1 MLKRQGLREI
11 MSNKAMPLYILA
23 TGGTIEKIYDEF
35 EGSLQNRD
43 TIVKNKILQKLRL
56 PYTDITVKQIMSKDS
71 LFMDDKDREFI
82 LNSLKSHEK
91 EKNPIVV
98 LHGTDT
104 MDVTSRYCFE
114 KYPEIQVAVVFTGAM
129 KPLGFD
135 DSDAAQN
142 VIEAIF
148 AARIL
153 DPGYYATFHGKL
165 FKIPNLKK
173 NKERGTFQEI
183 EA

>member
-1 MLKRQGLREI
+1 
-11 MSNKAMPLYILA
+11 MSNEVLPLYVLT

-71 LFMDDKDREFI
+71 LYMDEKDREFI
-82 LNSLKSHEK
+82 LETIKVHERGQH
-91 EKNPIVV
+91 PIVL

-104 MDVTSRYCFE
+104 MDLTAKFCFDN
-114 KYPEIQVAVVFTGAM
+114 YPEISVPVVFTGAM

-153 DPGYYATFHGKL
+153 KPGYYATFHGKL
-165 FKIPNLKK
+165 FTVPNFRK
-173 NKERGTFQEI
+173 NKQLGTFEEI
-183 EA
+183 NP

>member
-1 MLKRQGLREI
+1 MLNQI
-11 MSNKAMPLYILA
+11 MSLHILT
-23 TGGTIEKIYDEF
+23 TGGTIEKVYDEL
-35 EGSLQNRD
+35 EGSLENRE

-56 PYTDITVKQIMSKDS
+56 PYTDITVKQIISKDS
-71 LFMDDKDREFI
+71 LYMDDHDRELI
-82 LNSLKSHEK
+82 LQSIKMNETFNH
-91 EKNPIVV
+91 PIVV

-104 MDVTSRYCFE
+104 MDLSSKFCVEKHPNVTV
-114 KYPEIQVAVVFTGAM
+114 PVVFTGAM

-153 DPGYYATFHGKL
+153 SPGYYATFHGKL
-165 FKIPNLKK
+165 FRVPYFKK
-173 NKERGTFQEI
+173 NKQRGTFE
-183 EA
+183 ETEP

>member
-1 MLKRQGLREI
+1 MANEKL
-11 MSNKAMPLYILA
+11 PLYILA

-43 TIVKNKILQKLRL
+43 TIVKNKILQRLRL
-56 PYTDITVKQIMSKDS
+56 PYTEIMVKQIMSKDS
-71 LFMDDKDREFI
+71 LYMDDNDRDFI
-82 LNSLKSHEK
+82 LKSIQEHEQGGH
-91 EKNPIVV
+91 PVVV

-104 MDVTSRYCFE
+104 MDITSKHCLE
-114 KYPEIQVAVVFTGAM
+114 KHPKVSVPVVFTGAM

-148 AARIL
+148 AARL
-153 DPGYYATFHGKL
+153 LAPGYYVTFHGKL
-165 FKIPNLKK
+165 FNVPNVRK
-173 NKERGTFQEI
+173 NKTRGTFEEI
-183 EA
+183 E

>member
-1 MLKRQGLREI
+1 MANEVL
-11 MSNKAMPLYILA
+11 PLYILT

-56 PYTDITVKQIMSKDS
+56 PYSEITVKQIMSKDS
-71 LFMDDKDREFI
+71 LYMDDQDREFI
-82 LNSLKSHEK
+82 LNSIKAHERGG
-91 EKNPIVV
+91 NPIVV

-104 MDVTSRYCFE
+104 MDLTAKYCLQH
-114 KYPEIQVAVVFTGAM
+114 YPEVKVPVVFTGAM

-142 VIEAIF
+142 VVEAIF
-148 AARIL
+148 IARL
-153 DPGYYATFHGKL
+153 LEPGYFATFHGKL
-165 FKIPNLKK
+165 FRVPNFRK
-173 NKERGTFQEI
+173 NKQRGTFEEI
-183 EA
+183 E

>member
-1 MLKRQGLREI
+1 
-11 MSNKAMPLYILA
+11 MSNIKTPLFILA

-43 TIVKNKILQKLRL
+43 TIVKNKIVEKLRL
-56 PYTDITVKQIMSKDS
+56 PWTEITVKQIMSKDS
-71 LFMDDKDREFI
+71 LVMDDNDRDFI
-82 LNSLKSHEK
+82 ANSIIAHEK
-91 EKNPIVV
+91 GNHPIVV

-104 MDVTSRYCFE
+104 MDLSSKHCFE
-114 KYPEIQVAVVFTGAM
+114 KHPNVTVPVVFTGAM

-153 DPGYYATFHGKL
+153 KPGYYVTFHGKL
-165 FKIPNLKK
+165 FTVPNFRK
-173 NKERGTFQEI
+173 NKTKGTFEEI
-183 EA
+183 T

>member
-1 MLKRQGLREI
+1 MGNQI
-11 MSNKAMPLYILA
+11 MPLFILT

-56 PYTDITVKQIMSKDS
+56 PYTEIQVKQIMSKDS
-71 LFMDDKDREFI
+71 LYMDDRDREFI
-82 LNSLKSHEK
+82 LDSIKTYAK
-91 EKNPIVV
+91 FGNPVV
-98 LHGTDT
+98 ILHGTDT
-104 MDVTSRYCFE
+104 LDLTAKFCFDNY
-114 KYPEIQVAVVFTGAM
+114 KEIPVPVVFTGAM

-142 VIEAIF
+142 VIEAVF

-153 DPGYYATFHGKL
+153 DPGFYATFHGKL
-165 FKIPNLKK
+165 FKIPNVRK
-173 NKERGTFQEI
+173 NKTKGTFEEI
-183 EA
+183 E

>member
-1 MLKRQGLREI
+1 
-11 MSNKAMPLYILA
+11 MSNEKTPLYVLA

-43 TIVKNKILQKLRL
+43 TVVKNKILEKLRL
-56 PYTDITVKQIMSKDS
+56 PWTEITVKQIMSKDS
-71 LFMDDKDREFI
+71 LVMDDADREFI
-82 LNSLKSHEK
+82 KNSIIAHEK
-91 EKNPIVV
+91 GNNPIVI

-104 MDVTSRYCFE
+104 MDLTSKYCFE
-114 KYPEIQVAVVFTGAM
+114 NHGSVKVPVVFTGAM

-153 DPGYYATFHGKL
+153 KPGYYVTFHGKL
-165 FKIPNLKK
+165 FTVPNFRK
-173 NKERGTFQEI
+173 NKTKGTFEEI
-183 EA
+183 T

>member
-1 MLKRQGLREI
+1 
-11 MSNKAMPLYILA
+11 MSNEVLHLQILA

-56 PYTDITVKQIMSKDS
+56 PYTEISVKQIMSKDS
-71 LFMDDKDREFI
+71 LYMDDTDREFI
-82 LNSLKSHEK
+82 LNSIKKYELENK
-91 EKNPIVV
+91 PIIV

-104 MDVTSRYCFE
+104 MDLTSKYCHDN
-114 KYPEIQVAVVFTGAM
+114 YPNVCVPVVFTGAM

-142 VIEAIF
+142 VIEAVF

-153 DPGYYATFHGKL
+153 SPGYYVTFHGKL
-165 FKIPNLKK
+165 FTVPNFRK
-173 NKERGTFQEI
+173 NKQRGTFEEI
-183 EA
+183 E

>member
-1 MLKRQGLREI
+1 
-11 MSNKAMPLYILA
+11 MSNEVMPLYVLA

-43 TIVKNKILQKLRL
+43 TIVKNKILKKLRL

-82 LNSLKSHEK
+82 MNSIIAHERGQ
-91 EKNPIVV
+91 NPIVI

-104 MDVTSRYCFE
+104 MDLTSKYCHE
-114 KYPEIQVAVVFTGAM
+114 HHPDVSVAVVFTGAM

-153 DPGYYATFHGKL
+153 PPGYYVTFHGKL
-165 FKIPNLKK
+165 FKVPNLRK
-173 NKERGTFQEI
+173 NKQRGTFEEI
-183 EA
+183 EE

>member
-1 MLKRQGLREI
+1 
-11 MSNKAMPLYILA
+11 MSNEIIPLFVLT

-71 LFMDDKDREFI
+71 LYMDDKDREFI
-82 LNSLKSHEK
+82 LNSIRLHEK
-91 EKNPIVV
+91 GKNPIVI

-104 MDVTSRYCFE
+104 MDLSTKYCHE
-114 KYPEIQVAVVFTGAM
+114 HHPEVSVPVIFTGAM

-142 VIEAIF
+142 VVEAIF

-153 DPGYYATFHGKL
+153 SPGYYVTFHGKL
-165 FKIPNLKK
+165 FKVPNFRK
-173 NKERGTFQEI
+173 NKQKGTFEEI
-183 EA
+183 ES

>member
-1 MLKRQGLREI
+1 MANEVL
-11 MSNKAMPLYILA
+11 PLYVLA

-56 PYTDITVKQIMSKDS
+56 PYTDISVKQIMSKDS
-71 LFMDDKDREFI
+71 LYMDEADREFI
-82 LNSLKSHEK
+82 LKSIRSHEK
-91 EKNPIVV
+91 GMYPIVV

-104 MDVTSRYCFE
+104 LDLTSKYCFE
-114 KYPEIQVAVVFTGAM
+114 KYPEVKVPVVFTGAM

-142 VIEAIF
+142 VVEAIF

-153 DPGYYATFHGKL
+153 PPGYYATFHGKL
-165 FKIPNLKK
+165 FRVPNLRK
-173 NKERGTFQEI
+173 NKQRGTFEEI
-183 EA
+183 S

>member
-1 MLKRQGLREI
+1 MSNEI
-11 MSNKAMPLYILA
+11 MPLCILA

-56 PYTDITVKQIMSKDS
+56 PYTEITVKQIMSKDS
-71 LFMDDKDREFI
+71 LFMDDKDRAFI
-82 LNSLKSHEK
+82 LNSIEAHEK
-91 EKNPIVV
+91 AKNPLIV

-104 MDVTSRYCFE
+104 MDLTSKYCFE
-114 KYPEIQVAVVFTGAM
+114 HHPEVSVAVVFTGAM

-135 DSDAAQN
+135 DSDATQN

-153 DPGYYATFHGKL
+153 PPGYYVTFHGKL
-165 FKIPNLKK
+165 FKVPNFRK
-173 NKERGTFQEI
+173 NKQRGTFEEI
-183 EA
+183 E

>member
-1 MLKRQGLREI
+1 MANEI
-11 MSNKAMPLYILA
+11 IPLYVLT

-43 TIVKNKILQKLRL
+43 TIVKNKILQRLRL
-56 PYTDITVKQIMSKDS
+56 PYTDIIVKSLMSKDS
-71 LFMDDKDREFI
+71 LFMDDEDRELI
-82 LNSLKSHEK
+82 LKSVVEHEK
-91 EKNPIVV
+91 EKYPIVI

-104 MDVTSRYCFE
+104 LELTARYLLE
-114 KYPEIQVAVVFTGAM
+114 KYPQISVPVVFTGAM

-135 DSDAAQN
+135 DSDAPQN

-153 DPGYYATFHGKL
+153 SPGYYATFHGKL
-165 FKIPNLKK
+165 FQVPNITK
-173 NKERGTFQEI
+173 NKSRGTFE
-183 EA
+183 EME

>member
-1 MLKRQGLREI
+1 MGNQI
-11 MSNKAMPLYILA
+11 MPLFILT

-56 PYTDITVKQIMSKDS
+56 PYTEIQVKQIMSKDS
-71 LFMDDKDREFI
+71 LYMDDKDREFI
-82 LNSLKSHEK
+82 LDSIKTYAK
-91 EKNPIVV
+91 FGNPVV
-98 LHGTDT
+98 ILHGTDT
-104 MDVTSRYCFE
+104 LDLTAKFCFDNY
-114 KYPEIQVAVVFTGAM
+114 KDIAVPVVFTGAM

-142 VIEAIF
+142 VIEAVF

-153 DPGYYATFHGKL
+153 DPGFYATFHGKL
-165 FKIPNLKK
+165 FKIPNVRK
-173 NKERGTFQEI
+173 NKTKGTFEEI
-183 EA
+183 E